1 MNTTTPPARFV
12 VHLIIDRAMLIWEI
26 ALSSYERLVNI
37 TGLGITFQ
45 VPEKNTCLRVFQ
57 YMSPETIPYGRFCWN
72 QECQLCRISYSY
84 RNERR

>member
-45 VPEKNTCLRVFQ
+45 VPEKKSCLSLFQ
-57 YMSPETIPYGRFCWN
+57 YANPATVP
-72 QECQLCRISYSY
+72 
-84 RNERR
+84 